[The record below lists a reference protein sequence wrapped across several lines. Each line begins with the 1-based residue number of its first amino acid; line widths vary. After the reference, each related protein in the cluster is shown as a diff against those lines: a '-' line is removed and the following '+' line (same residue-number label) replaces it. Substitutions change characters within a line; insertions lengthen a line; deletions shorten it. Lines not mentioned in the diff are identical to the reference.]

1 MDRPLPKLSLHTR
14 IRGDIE
20 AHIIAGEW
28 PAGHRIPLEHELME
42 QYGCSRMTVNKAVSA
57 LAAEGLIIRNRRAGS
72 FVARPR
78 MHSAVMQIPDIR
90 HEIEARGS
98 AYSYRCL
105 KVETCQPHC
114 KHFGG
119 NESEKGRSMHILSVH
134 VSDNEPLMLEE
145 RHIYLRAV
153 PAAASVDFH
162 AMPPGSWLLEHVPWT
177 EAENRISAIAAS
189 TAEVNALGVLP
200 GSACLVVERRTWR
213 GAETVTK
220 VRQTFRGDAY
230 HVTAHFGVTAQYGRA
245 A

>member
-1 MDRPLPKLSLHTR
+1 MDRHLPKLSLHTR

-20 AHIIAGEW
+20 ARILSGEW
-28 PAGHRIPLEHELME
+28 PVGCRIPLEHELMA

-72 FVARPR
+72 FVARPH

-90 HEIEARGS
+90 HEVEARGGIY
-98 AYSYRCL
+98 AYKCL
-105 KVETCQPHC
+105 KAEKCKPHC

-119 NESEKGRSMHILSVH
+119 LESEPGRSLYIRSVH
-134 VSDNEPLMLEE
+134 LSDGEPLMLEE
-145 RHIYLRAV
+145 RHIYLKAV
-153 PAAASVDFH
+153 PAAAMVDFQ
-162 AMPPGSWLLEHVPWT
+162 ATPPGPWLLEHVPWT
-177 EAENRISAIAAS
+177 EAENRISAIAAG
-189 TAEVNALGVLP
+189 AAAAKALAVKA

-230 HVTAHFGVTAQYGRA
+230 HVMARFGSTAQ
-245 A
+245 

>member
-1 MDRPLPKLSLHTR
+1 MDRHLLKLSLHTR

-90 HEIEARGS
+90 HEVEARGGVY
-98 AYSYRCL
+98 AYKCL
-105 KVETCQPHC
+105 KIEACEPHC
-114 KHFGG
+114 LHFGKK
-119 NESEKGRSMHILSVH
+119 EREPGRSLHIRSVH
-134 VSDNEPLMLEE
+134 LSDGEPLMLEE
-145 RHIYLRAV
+145 RHIFLNAV
-153 PAAASVDFH
+153 PAAAKADFN
-162 AMPPGSWLLEHVPWT
+162 AQPPGSWLLEHVPWT
-177 EAENRISAIAAS
+177 EAENRISAIAANAA
-189 TAEVNALGVLP
+189 TAKVLGVKA
-200 GSACLVVERRTWR
+200 GSACLLVERRTWR

-230 HVTAHFGVTAQYGRA
+230 HVTAHFGVTAQ
-245 A
+245 